1 MSTTQVEPPARA
13 AGRDGEGFIARHGL
27 WSPAQWDQA
36 DALRD
41 EIEGRGLRF
50 VRLGWGDQHGIVRG
64 KTLSVPEFL
73 RALEHGKDFQLVTA
87 LFDTTNHPVVAPFGG
102 EGPFG
107 VAEMAGLPDG
117 VLVPDP
123 STFRVL
129 PWVADTGWI
138 LADAYL
144 GSGAPCPFSTRALLR
159 DQLARLAAEGYSCTT
174 GLEMEFYVTRLLDP
188 MLSPEHSGW
197 PPEPP
202 RVEAIAH
209 GFQYLTENR
218 NDEVD
223 GILTVI
229 HDALTGLGLPLRTLE
244 DEWGPGQCEATFGP
258 LPALE
263 SADNALLIRTAIKQV
278 CRRNGYHATFMACP
292 ALPNFFFSGWH
303 LHQSLGALD
312 TGANAF
318 TDAGGELLSPVGR
331 AYLGGLLAHAGPA
344 SVFTTPTVTGYKRFR
359 PDSFAPD
366 RACWAYE
373 NRGAMLR
380 VVGGPGA
387 PDARIEN
394 RIGDPAANPYLYTAS
409 QLAAGRAGMRN
420 GADPGEGVGA
430 AYLSDRPMLPRSLM
444 EALDALRADTLFREE
459 FGDTFVDYILGIKDY
474 EVGRFLAHVTDWEH
488 REYFEVF

>member
-1 MSTTQVEPPARA
+1 MTTTQAPPQRA
-13 AGRDGEGFIARHGL
+13 AARDGEGFIARHGL
-27 WSPAQWDQA
+27 WSADQWDA
-36 DALRD
+36 AAALRE
-41 EIEGRGLRF
+41 EIERRGLRF

-64 KTLSVPEFL
+64 KTLSVAEFL
-73 RALEHGKDFQLVTA
+73 SSLVDGKDFQLVTT
-87 LFDTTNHPVVAPFGG
+87 LFDTTNHPIVPPFGG

-107 VAEMAGLPDG
+107 VTEMAGLPDG

-129 PWVADTGWI
+129 PWVADTGWV

-144 GSGAPCPFSTRALLR
+144 GSGAPCPFSTRAVLR
-159 DQLARLAAEGYSCTT
+159 TQLDRLAAEGLACTT
-174 GLEMEFYVTRLLDP
+174 GLEIEFYVTKLIDP
-188 MLSPEHSGW
+188 MLAPEQSGW

-202 RVEAIAH
+202 KVEAIAH

-218 NDEVD
+218 NDEID
-223 GILTVI
+223 GILTII

-263 SADNALLIRTAIKQV
+263 SADNALLIRSAIKQV
-278 CRRNGYHATFMACP
+278 CRRHGYHATFMACP

-303 LHQSLGALD
+303 LHQSLTDAA
-312 TGANAF
+312 TGENAF
-318 TDAGGELLSPVGR
+318 TDPGGELLSPLGR
-331 AYLGGLLAHAGPA
+331 AYLGGLLTHASAA
-344 SVFTTPTVTGYKRFR
+344 SVFTTPTITGYKRFR

-366 RACWAYE
+366 RICWAYE

-380 VVGGPGA
+380 VVGGPGSPA
-387 PDARIEN
+387 SRIEN

-409 QLAAGRAGMRN
+409 QLASGRAGIRA
-420 GADPGEGVGA
+420 GADPGPAVGA

-444 EALDALRADTLFREE
+444 EAVGSLETDALFREE
-459 FGDTFVDYILGIKDY
+459 FGDTFVDYMTGLKNFEI
-474 EVGRFLAHVTDWEH
+474 GRFLSHVTDWEQ

>member
-1 MSTTQVEPPARA
+1 M
-13 AGRDGEGFIARHGL
+13 
-27 WSPAQWDQA
+27 
-36 DALRD
+36 
-41 EIEGRGLRF
+41 
-50 VRLGWGDQHGIVRG
+50 
-64 KTLSVPEFL
+64 VPEFL
-73 RALEHGKDFQLVTA
+73 RALEHGKDFQLVTT
-87 LFDTTNHPVVAPFGG
+87 LFDTTNHPIVPPFGG

-129 PWVADTGWI
+129 PWVADTGWL

-144 GSGAPCPFSTRALLR
+144 GSGAPCPFSTRAVLR
-159 DQLARLAAEGYSCTT
+159 EQLSRLAAEGYTCTA
-174 GLEMEFYVTRLLDP
+174 GLEIEFYVTRMLDP
-188 MLSPEHSGW
+188 MLAPEQSGW
-197 PPEPP
+197 PPDPP

-223 GILTVI
+223 DVLSVI
-229 HDALTGLGLPLRTLE
+229 HDALVGVGLPLRSLE

-258 LPALE
+258 LPALQ

-278 CRRNGYHATFMACP
+278 CRRHGYHATFMACP

-303 LHQSLGALD
+303 LHQSLVDVG
-312 TGANAF
+312 GGNAF
-318 TDAGGELLSPVGR
+318 TEHEGEGLLSPLGR
-331 AYLGGLLAHAGPA
+331 NYLGGLLRHADPA
-344 SVFTTPTVTGYKRFR
+344 SVFTTPTITGYKRFR

-366 RACWAYE
+366 RVCWAYE

-380 VVGGPGA
+380 VIGGPGA

-394 RIGDPAANPYLYTAS
+394 RIGDPAANPYLYLAS
-409 QLAAGRAGMRN
+409 QIAAGRAGIAE
-420 GADPGEGVGA
+420 GLDPGEQVGA
-430 AYLSDRPMLPRSLM
+430 AYLSDRPMPPRSLM
-444 EALDALRADTLFREE
+444 EAVDALKKDTLFRAE
-459 FGDTFVDYILGIKDY
+459 FGDTFVDYMIGLKELEI
-474 EVGRFLAHVTDWEH
+474 GRFLSHVTDWEQ